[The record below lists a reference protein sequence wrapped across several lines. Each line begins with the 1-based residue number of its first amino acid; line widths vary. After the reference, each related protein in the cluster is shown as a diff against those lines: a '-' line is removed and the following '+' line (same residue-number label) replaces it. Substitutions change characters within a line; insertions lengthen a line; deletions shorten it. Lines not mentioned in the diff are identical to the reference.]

1 MLHDTKRVFFFSL
14 IFCLAGCG
22 QNSQLEPVSIK
33 ILTAKEIVT
42 LESVAGNALA
52 ILNDEIVGVG
62 ELAALKTRLKSEYPA
77 LKIDVDTQFEHEV
90 FVPGF
95 INQHDHPWLAALTLS
110 SNVVSFED
118 WVLPHRTFP
127 KASSQSEY
135 RSHLKKLVSEHQD
148 KDALFLSWG
157 YHKLWHG
164 PLTREIL
171 DGINNQIPMAIWQ
184 RSVHEFI
191 VNTKALE
198 LFEIDQ
204 TFIDGLTAQQRN
216 QTNLAEGHFWELGL
230 QALSGSLFKHIV
242 KPKSYLE
249 SLEMV
254 KNYWHSAGTT
264 LVVEPGGLVNKNLS
278 IMQNHVFASNDNPF
292 HMDYIVDGK
301 TMALHHMDELFEK
314 TQEVQT
320 WGEGMS
326 RFLPKQ
332 IKLFSDGAVFS
343 QLMQMSEG
351 YTDGHHGEWIMEP
364 ELFRAAFKQYWD
376 AGYQIHVHQNG
387 DAGLDLVLDTL
398 EENLKRNPRNDH
410 RTVIVHFSYSRED
423 QVKRLNEL
431 GAIVSVNPY
440 YPVALAE
447 MYSEVGVGAERSHA
461 MVRMGDLNKHNV
473 NYSLHSDM
481 PMAPGQPLY
490 LMWCAVNRIS
500 INGNVIAPEQAISAE
515 QALRAV
521 TINAAYSMQ
530 LEEKI
535 GSLKAGK
542 TANVTVLNQNPLT
555 VSPEKIKDIEVLAT
569 VHEGR
574 ILPVKVGQYKAV
586 SMGKQM
592 AVYWDLIWFKLFGR

>member
-1 MLHDTKRVFFFSL
+1 MHYLKWLFAPFILMVLISGCSDTENISSDN
-14 IFCLAGCG
+14 IT
-22 QNSQLEPVSIK
+22 
-33 ILTAKEIVT
+33 ILKAKELIT
-42 LESVAGNALA
+42 LEAEKGNAIA
-52 ILNDEIVGVG
+52 IRGQKIVGIG
-62 ELAALKTRLKSEYPA
+62 EYEQLAEFIEVQYPGTTIITDTR
-77 LKIDVDTQFEHEV
+77 FEKEV
-90 FVPGF
+90 LLPGF
-95 INQHDHPWLAALTLS
+95 INQHDHPWLGALTLS
-110 SNVVSFED
+110 SNVISFEE
-118 WVLPHRTFP
+118 WKLPHRTFP
-127 KASSQSEY
+127 KASTEAEY
-135 RSHLKKLVSEHQD
+135 RAQLKQLLSEHKNQD
-148 KDALFLSWG
+148 ELFLSWG

-164 PLTREIL
+164 ELTRQIL
-171 DGINNQIPMAIWQ
+171 DEINSDIPIAVWQ

-204 TFIDGLTAQQRN
+204 SVIDGLSQQQKS
-216 QTNLAEGHFWELGL
+216 QTNLANGHFWESGML
-230 QALSGSLFKHIV
+230 ALSGNLFKHLV
-242 KPKSYLE
+242 KPKQYIE

-278 IMQNHVFASNDNPF
+278 ILQNHVFAPDNNPF

-301 TMALHHMDELFEK
+301 TMALNHMDNLFEK
-314 TQEVQT
+314 TEEIQT
-320 WGEGMS
+320 WGLGMS
-326 RFLPKQ
+326 RFMPKQ

-364 ELFRAAFKQYWD
+364 KLFRDAFNKYWD

-398 EENLKRNPRNDH
+398 AENMASNPREDH
-410 RTVIVHFSYSRED
+410 RTVIVHFSYSRQE

-447 MYSEVGVGAERSHA
+447 MYSKVGVGAARSHA
-461 MVRMGDLNKHNV
+461 MVRMGDLQKEGV
-473 NYSLHSDM
+473 NFSLHSDM

-500 INGNVIAPEQAISAE
+500 INGNVIAPEQSISAE
-515 QALRAV
+515 EALRAV

-530 LEEKI
+530 LEESL

-542 TANVTVLNQNPLT
+542 TANITVLKENPLT
-555 VSPEKIKDIEVLAT
+555 VSPETIKDIEVVAT

-574 ILPVKVGQYKAV
+574 ILPVQKGEYREV
-586 SMGKQM
+586 SSWELIP
-592 AVYWDLIWFKLFGR
+592 VYWDLILEKL

>member
-1 MLHDTKRVFFFSL
+1 MPNWISRIGLCLTMVIVTSCGNSNQINENSITIIKAKSL
-14 IFCLAGCG
+14 IT
-22 QNSQLEPVSIK
+22 LEPE
-33 ILTAKEIVT
+33 T
-42 LESVAGNALA
+42 GNAVAIQAGEILQVGDFDQLLDTLA
-52 ILNDEIVGVG
+52 VTYPN
-62 ELAALKTRLKSEYPA
+62 KS
-77 LKIDVDTQFEHEV
+77 LIIDTQFENDV
-90 FVPGF
+90 LVPGF
-95 INQHDHPWLAALTLS
+95 INQHDHPWLGALTLS
-110 SNVVSFED
+110 SNVISFEE

-127 KASSQSEY
+127 KASTQSEY
-135 RSHLKKLVSEHQD
+135 RGQLNKLLLEH
-148 KDALFLSWG
+148 KDTSSLFLSWG

-164 PLTREIL
+164 ELTRQVLDDINSEIP
-171 DGINNQIPMAIWQ
+171 IAIWQ

-204 TFIDGLTAQQRN
+204 AVIDGLTEQQKN
-216 QTNLAEGHFWELGL
+216 QTNLTEGHFWESGML
-230 QALSGSLFKHIV
+230 ALSGNLFKHLV
-242 KPKSYLE
+242 KPKQYIE

-278 IMQNHVFASNDNPF
+278 IMQNHVFAPESNPF

-301 TMALHHMDELFEK
+301 TMALKHMDNLFEK
-314 TQEVQT
+314 TEEIQT
-320 WGEGMS
+320 WGKGMS
-326 RFLPKQ
+326 RFIPKQ

-343 QLMQMSEG
+343 QLMQLSEG

-364 ELFRAAFKQYWD
+364 DLFKQAFQKYWD

-387 DAGLDLVLDTL
+387 DAGLDLVLNTL
-398 EENLKRNPRNDH
+398 EENMMRHPRKDH
-410 RTVIVHFSYSRED
+410 RTVIVHFSYSRAD
-423 QVKRLNEL
+423 QVKRLNDL

-447 MYSEVGVGAERSHA
+447 MYSKVGVGKERSHA
-461 MVRMGDLNKHNV
+461 MVRMGDLNKHGV
-473 NYSLHSDM
+473 NFSLHSDM

-500 INGNVIAPEQAISAE
+500 INGNVIAPEHTITAE

-530 LEEKI
+530 LENEL
-535 GSLKAGK
+535 GSLKVGK
-542 TANVTVLNQNPLT
+542 TANITVLKQNPLT
-555 VSPEKIKDIEVLAT
+555 VDPSTIKDIEVIAT

-574 ILPVKVGQYKAV
+574 ILKVKKGQYKEV
-586 SMGKQM
+586 TIWGMIP
-592 AVYWDLIWFKLFGR
+592 VYYDLILAKLL